1 DLEPSHHTGQGG
13 GPVHGGVVDGDD
25 EVALAQRGVV
35 GWAARLD
42 ADHLGAAVDGAVG
55 RCAAVGAGHADEGVV
70 GGAVL
75 TQLVGDHRGGAR
87 RDREAQPDAPGL
99 PIGVRD
105 PRDRGVDADHL
116 AGGVHQRTAGV
127 AGVDRGVGL
136 HGGGGGRLRGPAL
149 LATGGDGRVD
159 GGDDAGGGGV
169 LEPQG
174 GAERHHRL
182 AHLDGRGVREG
193 GGLQALRR
201 RVQTDHGQ
209 VRGGIG
215 ADDGGGVAQA
225 VAGGDPDLPAVGDDV
240 VVGEDGAVLV

>member
-1 DLEPSHHTGQGG
+1 
-13 GPVHGGVVDGDD
+13 
-25 EVALAQRGVV
+25 
-35 GWAARLD
+35 
-42 ADHLGAAVDGAVG
+42 
-55 RCAAVGAGHADEGVV
+55 
-70 GGAVL
+70 
-75 TQLVGDHRGGAR
+75 
-87 RDREAQPDAPGL
+87 
-99 PIGVRD
+99 
-105 PRDRGVDADHL
+105 
-116 AGGVHQRTAGV
+116 
-127 AGVDRGVGL
+127 
-136 HGGGGGRLRGPAL
+136 PAL
-149 LATGGDGRVD
+149 LATGGDGPVD
-159 GGDDAGGGGV
+159 GGDDAGGDGV

-240 VVGEDGAVLV
+240 AVGEDGAVLVEHHPGALAGAAAGGDLDRDGARGDRLGDGGPGRGLAGGGGRGPCLGGGLRGGLGGDLRLRIEELVVGDDAAEGGAAGEHHAEHHQRADPSPARSAARRGRGGCRSGRV